1 LNAQTI
7 RIGTRGSALALWQAH
22 HIAALLTKGGLLPQI
37 VTIETKG
44 DKILNK
50 SLAKI
55 GSKGVFTAELEDGL
69 RDGSIDIAVHS
80 AKDMQSQLPEDL
92 EIIAFTQREVT
103 NDVLISFNKTLSLDD
118 QHPWVVGTSS
128 TRRVAML
135 KYYYPH
141 IKTVDMRGNL
151 QTRMKKLED
160 GQCEAI
166 ILAFAGVHRMDYDKH
181 IVSQLPLDK
190 FTPAVGQGSVAVES
204 SVTLDA
210 EKRSIIRKL
219 CNHSETEYP
228 LLAERAYLNK
238 LQGGCS
244 IPVFALATLHNDIVS
259 ITGGIISLD
268 GKQMV
273 KKTLQSPAEE
283 AVALGQ
289 RLSEEVLGAGGD
301 TILKE
306 IRNTLKDIRKE

>member
-1 LNAQTI
+1 MDTQTI

-22 HIAALLTKGGLLPQI
+22 HIAALLTTGGLLPQI

-44 DKILNK
+44 DKIQDK

-92 EIIAFTQREVT
+92 EIIAFTEREIT
-103 NDVLISFNKTLSLDD
+103 NDVLISFNKNISLEDK
-118 QHPWVVGTSS
+118 HPWVVGTSS
-128 TRRVAML
+128 TRRIAML
-135 KYYYPH
+135 KHYYPH

-151 QTRMKKLED
+151 QTRMRKLED
-160 GQCEAI
+160 RQCEAI
-166 ILAFAGVHRMDYDKH
+166 ILAFAGVHRMNYDKH
-181 IVSQLPLDK
+181 IANHLPLDK

-204 SVTLDA
+204 SIALDA

-219 CNHSETEYP
+219 CNHTPTEYC

-244 IPVFALATLHNDIVS
+244 IPVFALATLQKDILG

-268 GKQMV
+268 GKQKI
-273 KKTLQSPAEE
+273 KKSLQGSTHG

-289 RLSEEVLGAGGD
+289 LLADQVLTEGGD
-301 TILKE
+301 KILQDIRSTLKE
-306 IRNTLKDIRKE
+306 IRTE